1 MIDYINNVV
10 ATHDPVEL
18 LKGGGLVTIIA
29 YVIWSDR
36 SERRDNREAD
46 VKRSDAV
53 KAMAEAVVKLAEAVL
68 QLKKER

>member
-1 MIDYINNVV
+1 MIEMLSSLM
-10 ATHDPVEL
+10 AHDGIEL
-18 LKGGGLVTIIA
+18 LKGTGLVGIIA

-53 KAMAEAVVKLAEAVL
+53 RIMAEAVIKLAEAVI
-68 QLKKER
+68 QLKGK